1 MKRIFVS
8 LLLGCLFALTLHA
21 EEFGPVS
28 IERVPQASGEVS
40 RNGYFIAEFRVA
52 NRSAEPAE
60 VRMRL
65 YSKGGFECSA
75 ERTLLLAPGTVRNVA
90 LYWPPELSMHW
101 RHADIE
107 PALGLIVNGRP
118 QKNSLLSGSGF
129 SGWGYGVLGNIL
141 VSGMVPE
148 MDFQPYF
155 SGAPRKYLKGQDLVT
170 SDIPVAQWG
179 VHLRDYSSAETIWI
193 SSEDRVPPEVE
204 RALSN
209 WVFAGGTLVVVVPP
223 GAAWPEGTEPSDAKP
238 RFIRHG
244 WGSRVLVRPVPAAG
258 LKPETE
264 KAKAESTP
272 GLRYLAEQMK
282 SVGGGNGFRQV
293 TPDTYWALLKLPIPD
308 VPLQVLFLAMVA
320 FVLLIGPANFFLL
333 RKFRREPLILVTT
346 PVISLVFCLLVIGFI
361 TMGEGWHSRAKAL
374 GVTLLDQD
382 TKLASTRAML
392 AVYSPVPPRSGYE
405 FDSEDVLRFAGA
417 GRLELREDSS
427 PRLSSGLLRPRL
439 PLGCSIERVS
449 TQREH
454 LKLTRENDGVGVVNG
469 LGVRLVSLSVVA
481 PDGWVYD
488 CEGAIEPGARAV
500 LRRSRS
506 ATECSL
512 DWSGIQNKLLA
523 DKEKCRPDGLIP
535 AGYYLALANEPVFWT
550 PGFKPD
556 RFEVLHA
563 VIGKFSFAGE
573 AKDGN

>member
-8 LLLGCLFALTLHA
+8 LLLGCLFVFTLHA

-28 IERVPQASGEVS
+28 IERVPQASDEVS

-60 VRMRL
+60 VRMHFF
-65 YSKGGFECSA
+65 SKGGFAFSA
-75 ERTLLLAPGTVRNVA
+75 ERTVLLAPGAVRNVA

-101 RHADIE
+101 RHTGIE
-107 PALGLIVNGRP
+107 PALGLIVNGKPR
-118 QKNSLLSGSGF
+118 KNTLLSGSGF
-129 SGWGYGVLGNIL
+129 YGWNDGGIFGNIL
-141 VSGMVPE
+141 VSGMIPE
-148 MDFQPYF
+148 KEYQPYF
-155 SGAPRKYLKGQDLVT
+155 VEPAKRWMERELVT

-179 VHLRDYSSAETIWI
+179 VHLRDYSSADTIWI

-204 RALSN
+204 RTLSN
-209 WVFAGGTLVVVVPP
+209 WVFAGGTLVVIVPP

-238 RFIRHG
+238 QFTRHG

-258 LKPETE
+258 LKQETE
-264 KAKAESTP
+264 KAKSTP
-272 GLRYLAEQMK
+272 GLRYLAEQVK
-282 SVGGGNGFRQV
+282 DTGGGNGFRQV
-293 TPDTYWALLKLPIPD
+293 SPDTYYALLKLPIPD
-308 VPLQVLFLAMVA
+308 VPLQLLFLVMVA

-333 RKFRREPLILVTT
+333 RKFRKEPLILVTT

-361 TMGEGWHSRAKAL
+361 TVGEGWHSRAKAL

-392 AVYSPVPPRSGYE
+392 AVYSPVPPRTGYE
-405 FDSEDVLRFAGA
+405 FDPEDVLRFSGA

-427 PRLSSGLLRPRL
+427 QRLSSGLLRPRL

-454 LKLTRENDGVGVVNG
+454 LKLTREGNGVGVVNG

-488 CEGAIEPGARAV
+488 CEGAIEPGARVV
-500 LRRSRS
+500 LRRSQSVRD
-506 ATECSL
+506 CGL
-512 DWSGIQNKLLA
+512 DWSDIQKKLLA
-523 DKEKCRPDGLIP
+523 DKEKCRPAGLIP
-535 AGYYLALANEPVFWT
+535 HGYYLAIANEPVFWT

-556 RFEVLHA
+556 QFEVLHA